1 VLADASY
8 FDDFLLHSIKK
19 MIFCQLLTNVDLES
33 THVFAVEIV
42 SGILCITIIVILNES
57 V

>member
-1 VLADASY
+1 
-8 FDDFLLHSIKK
+8 

-33 THVFAVEIV
+33 THVFAIEIV

-57 V
+57 VGTLFTEKVSGT